1 MSCSHTQNNN
11 NTQYQNRIRLMI
23 RLKAM
28 NIKDPFNYI
37 MQAGK
42 RNVVYG
48 LWNGLYFPGSYAVN
62 FIRIHNLSGHNSAFA

>member
-1 MSCSHTQNNN
+1 
-11 NTQYQNRIRLMI
+11 MI